1 MPNCEMLQFGFIFF
15 SVSYLLFSTCLCVF
29 VVCLRVLL
37 PATVFFSYSGA
48 HSGAPLTPAP
58 LWPSA
63 PQRSSPSSRSS
74 SRRSFRKPCS
84 DWRFS
89 LGRRSNDSRT
99 NQKYPRIGLS
109 PIGYT
114 KTHRPGSRIMFWMYL
129 MLNGRRNARSTMH
142 QCMAWSETW
151 ERNLIPPSHCASWER
166 KTQENFKNYFSKAA
180 CEKGRA
186 AEGGDFKF

>member
-15 SVSYLLFSTCLCVF
+15 SVSQLLFSICLCVF

-37 PATVFFSYSGA
+37 PATVFFS

-58 LWPSA
+58 LWPTA

-89 LGRRSNDSRT
+89 LGRSSNDSRT

-114 KTHRPGSRIMFWMYL
+114 KTHRPGSRIMFWMWK
-129 MLNGRRNARSTMH
+129 NGRTNARSTKH
-142 QCMAWSETW
+142 QCMAWSETC
-151 ERNLIPPSHCASWER
+151 ERNLIPPIPLCKLGE
-166 KTQENFKNYFSKAA
+166 ENSGKLQKLFLKSSL
-180 CEKGRA
+180 
-186 AEGGDFKF
+186 